1 MATKKTIISAV
12 SPEQIREQQH
22 LLYNSRV
29 KQSLRSLDNVKTL
42 RVAKKLIAQYK
53 TALTVK

>member
-1 MATKKTIISAV
+1 MATKKTIVAAV
-12 SPEQIREQQH
+12 NPEQIKQQQH
-22 LLYNSRV
+22 ELYVARV

>member
-1 MATKKTIISAV
+1 MVTKKTAIVAV
-12 SPEQIREQQH
+12 SPEQIKQQQH
-22 LLYNSRV
+22 LVYASRV

-53 TALTVK
+53 TALTAK